1 MRFSDDFVREVVNR
15 TDLVQL
21 MEERGVALR
30 RTGSTFKACCPFHS
44 EKTPSFNVNPQRG
57 FFHCFGCGT
66 SGDAIRFLML
76 FERLTF
82 AEAVTDLANKA
93 GVELRHEGKSN
104 QRKPDQEAGLH
115 ALQLASDFYQQQLQ
129 GSTGQDVRA
138 YLDQRYVPAE
148 WQERFQLGFAPD
160 DWQRLHQY
168 LLAQKIPA
176 QIQEQCGLVKMA
188 EQQER
193 RYDRFRNRLIFP
205 IRDARGRCIGFGGR
219 VIRSEDQPKYLNSP
233 ETPYYRKS
241 QVLYGLYEGLE
252 AIRRSRELIFVEGYL
267 DVIRMHQYGFAQAVA
282 TCGTALT
289 PEHLQLIRRHANSV
303 VLLFDGDAAGQKAAL
318 KNCQLFLPVPL
329 DTYILT
335 LPENEDPDSFL
346 QNKGEEAFSKLL
358 AKKQPLLEYLIR
370 QTLAKYPETVPGRQE
385 ALRELLVAAQPI
397 PKLEQRQMVW
407 VQIAEALR
415 LPNETVFAAAKTL
428 TNFSQNN
435 RLFGSSNSVIRQS
448 PHSPDERFLLQA
460 LLTEAQLMSLAK
472 QFLRPEDFRHSL
484 YRQLYEQLLQLPDD
498 ASSAHLPQQ
507 FAKEQPELARELA
520 ALYATDFLHEHLES
534 QFRLSLRRLKERH
547 LREYRQERLQLVA
560 PNSTE
565 HALLG
570 RTLRQMEEELNR
582 IFKPR

>member
-115 ALQLASDFYQQQLQ
+115 ALQLASGFYQQQLQ
-129 GSTGQDVRA
+129 GTTGQDVRA

-148 WQERFQLGFAPD
+148 WQEHFQLGFAPD
-160 DWQRLHQY
+160 GWQRLHQY

-252 AIRRSRELIFVEGYL
+252 TIRRSRELIFVEGYL

-289 PEHLQLIRRHANSV
+289 PEHLQLIRRHADSV

-329 DTYILT
+329 DSYILT

-358 AKKQPLLEYLIR
+358 ARKQPLLEYLIR

-415 LPNETVFAAAKTL
+415 LPHETVFAAAKTL

-435 RLFGSSNSVIRQS
+435 SLLVLQIL
-448 PHSPDERFLLQA
+448 RFVNH
-460 LLTEAQLMSLAK
+460 
-472 QFLRPEDFRHSL
+472 RIH
-484 YRQLYEQLLQLPDD
+484 
-498 ASSAHLPQQ
+498 
-507 FAKEQPELARELA
+507 
-520 ALYATDFLHEHLES
+520 
-534 QFRLSLRRLKERH
+534 
-547 LREYRQERLQLVA
+547 
-560 PNSTE
+560 
-565 HALLG
+565 
-570 RTLRQMEEELNR
+570 RTSGFCCKRC
-582 IFKPR
+582 

>member
-1 MRFSDDFVREVVNR
+1 MRFSDDFVREVVNS

-30 RTGSTFKACCPFHS
+30 RAGSTFKACCPFHS

-82 AEAVTDLANKA
+82 AEAVTDLGNKA
-93 GVELRHEGKSN
+93 GLEFRHEGNSA
-104 QRKPDQEAGLH
+104 QRKPDQEAGLQ
-115 ALQLASDFYQQQLQ
+115 ALQLASEFYQQQLQ
-129 GSTGQDVRA
+129 GQAGQVVRD
-138 YLDQRYVPAE
+138 YLNQRHVPTE
-148 WQERFQLGFAPD
+148 WQERFQLGFAPN
-160 DWQRLHQY
+160 DWQRLHQH
-168 LLAQKIPA
+168 LLTQKISA

-205 IRDARGRCIGFGGR
+205 IQDARGRCIGFGGR

-241 QVLYGLYEGLE
+241 QVLYGLHEGLE
-252 AIRRSRELIFVEGYL
+252 TIRRNRELIFVEGYL
-267 DVIRMHQYGFAQAVA
+267 DVIRMHQHGFAQAVA

-289 PEHLQLIRRHANSV
+289 TDHLQLIRRHANSV
-303 VLLFDGDAAGQKAAL
+303 ILLFDGDTAGQKAAL
-318 KNCQLFLPVPL
+318 RNCQLFLPVLL
-329 DTYILT
+329 DTYVLT

-346 QNKGEEAFSKLL
+346 QKQGKEAFSQLL
-358 AKKQPLLEYLIR
+358 KRKQPLLEFLIR

-385 ALRELLVAAQPI
+385 ALRELLVAAQTI

-415 LPNETVFAAAKTL
+415 LPNETVFSAAKNL
-428 TNFSQNN
+428 TKSSSNN
-435 RLFGSSNSVIRQS
+435 NLFGSSNSVIYQS

-460 LLTEAQLMSLAK
+460 LLTEVQLISLAK

-498 ASSAHLPQQ
+498 ASRAHLPQQ

-547 LREYRQERLQLVA
+547 LREYRQERLQSVA

>member
-1 MRFSDDFVREVVNR
+1 MRFSDDFVREVVNH

-104 QRKPDQEAGLH
+104 QRKPDQEAGLN
-115 ALQLASDFYQQQLQ
+115 ALQLASNFYQQQLQ
-129 GSTGQDVRA
+129 SLTGQNVRA
-138 YLDQRYVPAE
+138 YLDQRYVPTK

-160 DWQRLHQY
+160 DWQRLHQH
-168 LLAQKIPA
+168 LLGQKIPA

-252 AIRRSRELIFVEGYL
+252 TIRQSRELIFVEGYL
-267 DVIRMHQYGFAQAVA
+267 DVIRMHQCGFTQAVA

-289 PEHLQLIRRHANSV
+289 LEHLQLIRRHANSV
-303 VLLFDGDAAGQKAAL
+303 VLLFDGDTAGQKAAL

-346 QNKGEEAFSKLL
+346 QNIGGEAFSKLL
-358 AKKQPLLEYLIR
+358 VKKQPLLEYLIQ

-428 TNFSQNN
+428 TNFSSNN
-435 RLFGSSNSVIRQS
+435 IIVSSSNSVIRQS
-448 PHSPDERFLLQA
+448 PYSLDERFLLQA

-507 FAKEQPELARELA
+507 FAKEQPELAQELA

>member
-115 ALQLASDFYQQQLQ
+115 ALQLASGFYQQQLQ
-129 GSTGQDVRA
+129 GPTGQDVRA

-188 EQQER
+188 DQQEH

-252 AIRRSRELIFVEGYL
+252 TIRRSRELIFVEGYL

-289 PEHLQLIRRHANSV
+289 PEHLQLIRRHADSV
-303 VLLFDGDAAGQKAAL
+303 VLLFDGDTAGQKAAL

-358 AKKQPLLEYLIR
+358 VRKQPLLEYLIR

-415 LPNETVFAAAKTL
+415 LPNETVFAVAKTL

-435 RLFGSSNSVIRQS
+435 NSFGSSNSVIRQS

-498 ASSAHLPQQ
+498 ASNAHLSQQ

-520 ALYATDFLHEHLES
+520 ALYAPDFLYEHLES

>member
-1 MRFSDDFVREVVNR
+1 
-15 TDLVQL
+15 
-21 MEERGVALR
+21 
-30 RTGSTFKACCPFHS
+30 
-44 EKTPSFNVNPQRG
+44 
-57 FFHCFGCGT
+57 
-66 SGDAIRFLML
+66 
-76 FERLTF
+76 
-82 AEAVTDLANKA
+82 
-93 GVELRHEGKSN
+93 
-104 QRKPDQEAGLH
+104 
-115 ALQLASDFYQQQLQ
+115 
-129 GSTGQDVRA
+129 
-138 YLDQRYVPAE
+138 
-148 WQERFQLGFAPD
+148 
-160 DWQRLHQY
+160 
-168 LLAQKIPA
+168 
-176 QIQEQCGLVKMA
+176 MA

-252 AIRRSRELIFVEGYL
+252 TIRRRRELIFVEGYL

-289 PEHLQLIRRHANSV
+289 PEHLQLIRRHADSV

-358 AKKQPLLEYLIR
+358 ARKQPLLEYLIR

-397 PKLEQRQMVW
+397 LKLEQRQMVW

-435 RLFGSSNSVIRQS
+435 NLFGSSNSVIRQS

>member
-1 MRFSDDFVREVVNR
+1 MRLSDDFVREVVNR

-93 GVELRHEGKSN
+93 GVELRHKGKSN

-115 ALQLASDFYQQQLQ
+115 ALQLASGFYQQQLQ
-129 GSTGQDVRA
+129 GTTGQDVRA

-148 WQERFQLGFAPD
+148 WQEYFQLGFAPD
-160 DWQRLHQY
+160 GWQGLHQY

-252 AIRRSRELIFVEGYL
+252 TIRRSRELIFVEGYL

-282 TCGTALT
+282 TCGTAIT
-289 PEHLQLIRRHANSV
+289 PEHLQLIRRHADSV

-318 KNCQLFLPVPL
+318 KNCQLLLPVPL
-329 DTYILT
+329 DSYILT

-358 AKKQPLLEYLIR
+358 ARKQPLLEYLIR

-415 LPNETVFAAAKTL
+415 LPHETVFAAAKTL

-435 RLFGSSNSVIRQS
+435 SFAGYSNSTISHS

>member
-115 ALQLASDFYQQQLQ
+115 ALQLASGFYQQQLQ
-129 GSTGQDVRA
+129 GPTGQDVRA

-148 WQERFQLGFAPD
+148 WQEHFQLGFAPD
-160 DWQRLHQY
+160 GWQRLHQY

-252 AIRRSRELIFVEGYL
+252 TIRRSRELIFVEGYL

-289 PEHLQLIRRHANSV
+289 REHLQLIRRHADSV

-329 DTYILT
+329 DSYILT

-358 AKKQPLLEYLIR
+358 ARKQPLLEYLIR

-435 RLFGSSNSVIRQS
+435 ILVSYSNSAIRQS

-498 ASSAHLPQQ
+498 ASSTHLPQQ

>member
-115 ALQLASDFYQQQLQ
+115 AIQLASGFYQQQLQ
-129 GSTGQDVRA
+129 GPTGQDVRA

-252 AIRRSRELIFVEGYL
+252 TIRRSRELIFVEGYL

-289 PEHLQLIRRHANSV
+289 PEHLQLIRRHADSV

-329 DTYILT
+329 DSYILT
-335 LPENEDPDSFL
+335 LPENEDPDIFL

-358 AKKQPLLEYLIR
+358 ARKQPLLEYLIR

-415 LPNETVFAAAKTL
+415 LPHETVFAVAKTL

-435 RLFGSSNSVIRQS
+435 RFTDFSNSTIGHS

-484 YRQLYEQLLQLPDD
+484 YRQLYEQLLQLPAD

>member
-115 ALQLASDFYQQQLQ
+115 ALQLASGFYQQQLQ
-129 GSTGQDVRA
+129 GPTGQDVRA

-160 DWQRLHQY
+160 DWQRLHRY

-252 AIRRSRELIFVEGYL
+252 TIRRSRELIFVEGYL

-289 PEHLQLIRRHANSV
+289 PEHLQLIRRHADSV

-329 DTYILT
+329 DSYILT

-358 AKKQPLLEYLIR
+358 ARKQPLLEYLIR

-435 RLFGSSNSVIRQS
+435 SLVSYSNSAIRQS
-448 PHSPDERFLLQA
+448 PHSPDERFLTNRRI
-460 LLTEAQLMSLAK
+460 TEAQLMSLAK

>member
-129 GSTGQDVRA
+129 GPTGQNVCT

-252 AIRRSRELIFVEGYL
+252 TIRRSQELIFVEGYL

-346 QNKGEEAFSKLL
+346 QNKGKEAFSKLL
-358 AKKQPLLEYLIR
+358 ARKQPLLEYLIR

-397 PKLEQRQMVW
+397 HKLEQRQMVW

-428 TNFSQNN
+428 TNFSKNN
-435 RLFGSSNSVIRQS
+435 RITGFSNTVMRKS

-547 LREYRQERLQLVA
+547 LREYRQERLQSVA

>member
-115 ALQLASDFYQQQLQ
+115 ALQLASGFYQQQLQ
-129 GSTGQDVRA
+129 GPTGQDVRA

-252 AIRRSRELIFVEGYL
+252 TIRRRRELIFVEGYL

-289 PEHLQLIRRHANSV
+289 PEHLQLIRRHADSV

-358 AKKQPLLEYLIR
+358 ARKQPLLEYLIR

-428 TNFSQNN
+428 TNFSKHNN
-435 RLFGSSNSVIRQS
+435 VFGFSNSAIRQS
-448 PHSPDERFLLQA
+448 PHSPDERFCC
-460 LLTEAQLMSLAK
+460 K
-472 QFLRPEDFRHSL
+472 RC
-484 YRQLYEQLLQLPDD
+484 
-498 ASSAHLPQQ
+498 
-507 FAKEQPELARELA
+507 
-520 ALYATDFLHEHLES
+520 
-534 QFRLSLRRLKERH
+534 
-547 LREYRQERLQLVA
+547 
-560 PNSTE
+560 
-565 HALLG
+565 
-570 RTLRQMEEELNR
+570 
-582 IFKPR
+582 

>member
-1 MRFSDDFVREVVNR
+1 MRFSDDFVREVVNH

-104 QRKPDQEAGLH
+104 QRKPDQEAGLN
-115 ALQLASDFYQQQLQ
+115 ALQLASNFYQQQLQ
-129 GSTGQDVRA
+129 SLTGQNVRA
-138 YLDQRYVPAE
+138 YLDQRYVPTK

-160 DWQRLHQY
+160 DWQRLHQH
-168 LLAQKIPA
+168 LLGQKIPA

-252 AIRRSRELIFVEGYL
+252 TIRQSRELIFVEGYL
-267 DVIRMHQYGFAQAVA
+267 DVIRMHQCGFTQAVA

-289 PEHLQLIRRHANSV
+289 LEHLQLIRRHANSV
-303 VLLFDGDAAGQKAAL
+303 ILLFDGDTAGQKAAL

-346 QNKGEEAFSKLL
+346 QNIGGEAFSKLL
-358 AKKQPLLEYLIR
+358 VKKQPLLEYLIQ

-428 TNFSQNN
+428 TNFSSNN
-435 RLFGSSNSVIRQS
+435 IIVSSSNSVIRQS
-448 PHSPDERFLLQA
+448 PYSLDERFLLQA
-460 LLTEAQLMSLAK
+460 LLTEAQLMSLAR

-507 FAKEQPELARELA
+507 FAKEQPELAQELA

>member
-1 MRFSDDFVREVVNR
+1 MRFSDDFVREVVNH

-104 QRKPDQEAGLH
+104 QRKPDQEAGLN
-115 ALQLASDFYQQQLQ
+115 ALQLASNFYQQQLQ
-129 GSTGQDVRA
+129 SLTGQNVRA
-138 YLDQRYVPAE
+138 YLDQRYVPTK

-160 DWQRLHQY
+160 DWQRLHQH
-168 LLAQKIPA
+168 LLGQKIPA

-252 AIRRSRELIFVEGYL
+252 TIRQSRELIFVEGYL
-267 DVIRMHQYGFAQAVA
+267 DVIRMHQCGFTQAVA

-289 PEHLQLIRRHANSV
+289 LEHLQLIRRHANSV
-303 VLLFDGDAAGQKAAL
+303 ILLFDGDTAGQKAAL

-346 QNKGEEAFSKLL
+346 QNIGGEAFSKLL
-358 AKKQPLLEYLIR
+358 VKKQPLLEYLIQ

-428 TNFSQNN
+428 TNFSKNN
-435 RLFGSSNSVIRQS
+435 RITGFSNTVMRGS

-507 FAKEQPELARELA
+507 FAKEQPELASELA

>member
-1 MRFSDDFVREVVNR
+1 M
-15 TDLVQL
+15 
-21 MEERGVALR
+21 
-30 RTGSTFKACCPFHS
+30 
-44 EKTPSFNVNPQRG
+44 
-57 FFHCFGCGT
+57 
-66 SGDAIRFLML
+66 
-76 FERLTF
+76 
-82 AEAVTDLANKA
+82 
-93 GVELRHEGKSN
+93 
-104 QRKPDQEAGLH
+104 
-115 ALQLASDFYQQQLQ
+115 
-129 GSTGQDVRA
+129 
-138 YLDQRYVPAE
+138 
-148 WQERFQLGFAPD
+148 
-160 DWQRLHQY
+160 
-168 LLAQKIPA
+168 
-176 QIQEQCGLVKMA
+176 
-188 EQQER
+188 
-193 RYDRFRNRLIFP
+193 
-205 IRDARGRCIGFGGR
+205 
-219 VIRSEDQPKYLNSP
+219 NSP

-252 AIRRSRELIFVEGYL
+252 TIRRSRELIFVEGYL
-267 DVIRMHQYGFAQAVA
+267 DVIRMHQYGFARAVA

-289 PEHLQLIRRHANSV
+289 PEHLQLIRRHADSV

-358 AKKQPLLEYLIR
+358 ARKQPLLEYLIR

-415 LPNETVFAAAKTL
+415 LPNETVFATAKTL
-428 TNFSQNN
+428 KNFSQNN
-435 RLFGSSNSVIRQS
+435 SLSSFSNSVIHQS

-460 LLTEAQLMSLAK
+460 LLTETQLMSLAK

>member
-115 ALQLASDFYQQQLQ
+115 ALQLASGFYQQQLQ
-129 GSTGQDVRA
+129 GPTGQDVRA

-252 AIRRSRELIFVEGYL
+252 TIRRSRELIFVEGYL
-267 DVIRMHQYGFAQAVA
+267 DVIRMHQYGFARAVA

-289 PEHLQLIRRHANSV
+289 PEHLQLIRRHADSV
-303 VLLFDGDAAGQKAAL
+303 VLLFDGDTAGQKAAL

-346 QNKGEEAFSKLL
+346 QNKGKEAFSKLL
-358 AKKQPLLEYLIR
+358 ARKQPLLEYLIR

-435 RLFGSSNSVIRQS
+435 NLFGSSNSVIRQS

>member
-1 MRFSDDFVREVVNR
+1 MRFSDDFVREVVNH

-104 QRKPDQEAGLH
+104 QRKPDQEAGLN
-115 ALQLASDFYQQQLQ
+115 ALQLASNFYQQQLQ
-129 GSTGQDVRA
+129 SLTGQNVRA
-138 YLDQRYVPAE
+138 YLDQRYVPTK

-160 DWQRLHQY
+160 DWQRLHQH
-168 LLAQKIPA
+168 LLGQKIPA

-252 AIRRSRELIFVEGYL
+252 TIRQSRELIFVEGYL
-267 DVIRMHQYGFAQAVA
+267 DVIRMHQFGFTQAVA

-289 PEHLQLIRRHANSV
+289 LEHLQLIRRHANSV
-303 VLLFDGDAAGQKAAL
+303 ILLFDGDTAGQKAAL

-346 QNKGEEAFSKLL
+346 QNIGGEAFSKLL
-358 AKKQPLLEYLIR
+358 VKKQPLLEYLIQ

-428 TNFSQNN
+428 TNFSSNN
-435 RLFGSSNSVIRQS
+435 IIVSSSNSVIRQS
-448 PHSPDERFLLQA
+448 PYSLDERFLLQA
-460 LLTEAQLMSLAK
+460 LLTEAQLMSLAR

-507 FAKEQPELARELA
+507 FAKEQPELAQELA

>member
-15 TDLVQL
+15 SDLVQL

-93 GVELRHEGKSN
+93 GVELRHKGKSN

-115 ALQLASDFYQQQLQ
+115 ALQLASGFYQQQLQ
-129 GSTGQDVRA
+129 GTTGQDVRA

-148 WQERFQLGFAPD
+148 WQEHFQLGFAPD
-160 DWQRLHQY
+160 GWQRLHQY

-252 AIRRSRELIFVEGYL
+252 TIRRSRELSFVEGYR
-267 DVIRMHQYGFAQAVA
+267 DVIRMHQYGFARAVA

-289 PEHLQLIRRHANSV
+289 PEHLQLIRRHADSV
-303 VLLFDGDAAGQKAAL
+303 VLLFDGDTAGQKAAL

-358 AKKQPLLEYLIR
+358 ARKQPLLEYLIR

-415 LPNETVFAAAKTL
+415 LPNETVFAVAKTL

-435 RLFGSSNSVIRQS
+435 NSFGSSNSVIRQS

-507 FAKEQPELARELA
+507 FAEEQPELARELA

>member
-30 RTGSTFKACCPFHS
+30 RMGSTFKACCPFHS

-93 GVELRHEGKSN
+93 GVELRHEGKSD

-129 GSTGQDVRA
+129 GPTGQDVRA

-435 RLFGSSNSVIRQS
+435 SLFGSSNSVIRQS

>member
-115 ALQLASDFYQQQLQ
+115 ALQLASGFYQQQLQ
-129 GSTGQDVRA
+129 GPTGQDVRA

-148 WQERFQLGFAPD
+148 WQEHFQLGFAPD

-252 AIRRSRELIFVEGYL
+252 PIRRSRELIFVEGYL
-267 DVIRMHQYGFAQAVA
+267 DVIRMHQYGFTQTVA

-289 PEHLQLIRRHANSV
+289 PEHLQLIRRHADSV
-303 VLLFDGDAAGQKAAL
+303 VLLFDGDTAGQKAAL

-358 AKKQPLLEYLIR
+358 ARKQPLLEYLIR

-435 RLFGSSNSVIRQS
+435 TLVSYSNSTIRQS